1 MGGGSVI
8 TLLTDFGT
16 IDSYVAEVKGVLLR
30 HAPGAVLVDVTHELA
45 PGDVQAA
52 QVTLGRTWHR
62 FPAGTVHLC
71 VVDPGVGGV
80 RAALALTA
88 HGHAFVGP
96 DNGVFTELLPGARVV
111 ALPVPPDASAT
122 FHGRDVFAP
131 AAAALAAGTPL
142 GTLGTA
148 AEPRERRP
156 LPQPRSEGPVTVGE
170 VLLVDR
176 FGNLLTN
183 ITAALGRV
191 TVGGQSVGPVRRTFG
206 DVAPGAPVAYVGSA
220 GTIEIA
226 VRDGSASLQLGAA
239 RGTVVRVAG

>member
-1 MGGGSVI
+1 MSGGSVI

-16 IDSYVAEVKGVLLR
+16 TDSYVAEVKAVLLR
-30 HAPGAVLVDVTHELA
+30 HAPGAVLVDVTHELS
-45 PGDVQAA
+45 PGDIQAA
-52 QVTLGRTWHR
+52 QVTLGRAWHR

-71 VVDPGVGGV
+71 VVDPGVGGA

-88 HGHAFVGP
+88 RGHAFVGP
-96 DNGVFTELLPGARVV
+96 DNGVFTELLQEARIVT
-111 ALPVPPDASAT
+111 LPIPPEASAT

-131 AAAALAAGTPL
+131 AAAALATGTPL
-142 GTLGTA
+142 TALGTS

-156 LPQPRSEGPVTVGE
+156 LPRPRREGPVTVGE

-183 ITAALGRV
+183 IPAASGSV
-191 TVGGQSVGPVRRTFG
+191 AVGERTIGPVRRTFV

-220 GTIEIA
+220 DTIEIA
-226 VRDGSASLQLGAA
+226 VRDGSATLQLGAA